1 MTSEPFNSRLIA
13 DLGISMG
20 DEGKGRVVCEIIEEL
35 NNNEAGSPVGVVI
48 KLNGGANSGHT
59 AAGLKFNLLP
69 SAVGKA
75 EVPVLAIGAG
85 VVGDPRKFLWEA
97 RPLERMGYDVLG
109 RLVIDERAMVS
120 DLSIASSI

>member
-1 MTSEPFNSRLIA
+1 MSFKPFHSRLIA

-35 NNNEAGSPVGVVI
+35 NAAEDSLPVEIVI

-69 SAVGKA
+69 S
-75 EVPVLAIGAG
+75 
-85 VVGDPRKFLWEA
+85 
-97 RPLERMGYDVLG
+97 
-109 RLVIDERAMVS
+109 
-120 DLSIASSI
+120 